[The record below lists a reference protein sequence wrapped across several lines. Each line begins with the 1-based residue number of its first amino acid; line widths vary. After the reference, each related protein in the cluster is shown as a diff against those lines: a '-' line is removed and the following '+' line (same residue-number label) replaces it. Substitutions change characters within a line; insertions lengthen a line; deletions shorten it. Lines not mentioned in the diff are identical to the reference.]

1 MADDPNIEPLTEPS
15 VEELPIRE
23 CWELLRNEPYG
34 RLAVVTDDGPAIYP
48 INTTVDGGRI
58 YFRTASGS
66 KLTAIA
72 ADPRV
77 VYEVDGHDESTAW
90 SVIVRGT
97 AGLVTQAHEGTE
109 VVELGLTPWQLG
121 PKPEFVRIDPT
132 LVTGRRFERAP
143 AAFWAVPDVH
153 RTTSRD

>member
-1 MADDPNIEPLTEPS
+1 MAEDRNIAPATEPS
-15 VEELPIRE
+15 VDELPIRE
-23 CWELLRNEPYG
+23 CWELLRGEPYG
-34 RLAVVTDDGPAIYP
+34 RLAVVTDDGPAIFP

-58 YFRTASGS
+58 VFRTASGS
-66 KLTAIA
+66 KLAAIA

-77 VYEVDGHDESTAW
+77 VYEVDGHDETTAW

-97 AGLVTQAHEGTE
+97 AALVTRAHEGTE

-121 PKPEFVRIDPT
+121 PKPEFVRIEPT

-143 AAFWAVPDVH
+143 AAAWAVPDVH